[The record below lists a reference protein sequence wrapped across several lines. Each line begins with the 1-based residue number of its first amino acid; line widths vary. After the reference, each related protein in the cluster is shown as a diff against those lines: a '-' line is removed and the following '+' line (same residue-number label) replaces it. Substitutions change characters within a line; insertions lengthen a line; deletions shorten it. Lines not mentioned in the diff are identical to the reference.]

1 MLIILLPLFKQ
12 NITLTRLIFFP
23 GSDSYAV
30 NNGLSFG
37 IQCLSGTG
45 ALRVGAEFLKQQL
58 HSSVVLLSDPT
69 WGNHNLI
76 FKLAGFADIRKYR
89 YWDKENRNLN
99 FAGMMEDLKAAPERA
114 VVILHGCA
122 HNPTGMDKNYLIL
135 YIH

>member
-1 MLIILLPLFKQ
+1 M
-12 NITLTRLIFFP
+12 
-23 GSDSYAV
+23 
-30 NNGLSFG
+30 
-37 IQCLSGTG
+37 
-45 ALRVGAEFLKQQL
+45 
-58 HSSVVLLSDPT
+58 LLSDPT

-135 YIH
+135 YIELPKNNNNQHTCNNNQFDFY